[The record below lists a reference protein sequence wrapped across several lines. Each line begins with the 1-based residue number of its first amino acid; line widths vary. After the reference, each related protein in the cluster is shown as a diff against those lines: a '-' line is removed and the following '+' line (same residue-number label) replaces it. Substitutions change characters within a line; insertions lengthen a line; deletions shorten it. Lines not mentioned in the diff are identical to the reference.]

1 MTNQKL
7 FIVSAPR
14 SGAGLF
20 HELVLLDPIW
30 SSSEL
35 SEGKLLALA
44 KSLSHSKQPPGE
56 TSARSFFSDRISE
69 IGGDVHSKDLLL
81 NQRNETNDL
90 GNRVDYH
97 PSLGM
102 NIDSMYSQYPDSKFI
117 YVSRD
122 TTQTVISSTIA
133 WQSAEFVYHPELPN
147 WWGSKWSFPLIS
159 HWPELVGEPIADITA
174 RQFLEISSVLVSD
187 LAKLPKN
194 SWAHVRFEELLH
206 DPQGTVS
213 RAMTELGLSWNATLP
228 KTLPRSKGGG
238 LFTPDASRNSIRPG
252 VLGAVDRQLVNYPE
266 LPKLLETV
274 TGSNLLSPRI
284 DSALEAGPK
293 SGGLLKVSSEATPMK
308 ADYTGAFVELLTKAK
323 ASLIF
328 SAYNSGYLGTVR
340 ADGASLD
347 TGYCQMQKPMGIAL
361 SDSKLSISTED
372 SVTGF
377 HKQNG
382 LASMVARDAH
392 FDAVFVPQS
401 TVYTGNIAIHDMAY
415 GSAPG
420 FEGLWFANTAF
431 SCVSKLDH
439 ELSFV
444 PVWRPKWISSLAH
457 ENRCH
462 LNGLAMVDGAPRY
475 VTSLS
480 QADTPG
486 GWREHKGTGG
496 VIVDIKTDRVIAS
509 GLSMPHS
516 PRWHM
521 NKLYFLES
529 GKGSLALVDHRSGE
543 VTTIAT
549 LPGFTRGL
557 AFIGNYALVGLSQVR
572 DSAFKDLPVTSTKQE
587 RNCGIWVVDIRSGKT
602 VGTLKFEGAIQELF
616 DIVVVENSSW
626 PVIIDRIP
634 QAAMAFV
641 LSKAALRQVKGS
653 PPKP

>member
-20 HELVLLDPIW
+20 HELVLLDPAW
-30 SSSEL
+30 SSSKL
-35 SEGKLLALA
+35 SEGEILTLA
-44 KSLSHSKQPPGE
+44 KSLSQSKELSGE
-56 TSARSFFSDRISE
+56 AKVSTFSTDRISE
-69 IGGDVHSKDLLL
+69 LEEVNVAEELRLSQE
-81 NQRNETNDL
+81 NQSDRT
-90 GNRVDYH
+90 GNQVDYH
-97 PSLGM
+97 PSFGVNL
-102 NIDSMYSQYPDSKFI
+102 DFLYSHYPEAKFVF
-117 YVSRD
+117 VSRD
-122 TTQTVISSTIA
+122 TTETVTSNTVA
-133 WQSAEFVYHPELPN
+133 WQSGEFVYHPDLPN
-147 WWGSKWSFPLIS
+147 WWGSKWSFPLIAN
-159 HWPELVGEPIADITA
+159 WQDLVGEPIADITA
-174 RQFLEISSVLVSD
+174 RQFLEITSNLVSD
-187 LAKLPKN
+187 LAKIPRN
-194 SWAHVRFEELLH
+194 SWAHVRFEELLES
-206 DPQGTVS
+206 PQATVS
-213 RAMTELGLSWNATLP
+213 KTMTNLGLSWDAMVP
-228 KTLPRSKGGG
+228 ETLPRSKGGNI
-238 LFTPDASRNSIRPG
+238 FAPDASRRSIRPG
-252 VLGAVDRQLVNYPE
+252 IFGAVERQLVAYPE
-266 LPKLLETV
+266 LTKLFEQV
-274 TGSNLLSPRI
+274 TGSSFLSPNSVAAQAAESSFGTLRKI
-284 DSALEAGPK
+284 
-293 SGGLLKVSSEATPMK
+293 SSEATPMK
-308 ADYTGAFVELLTKAK
+308 ADYSGAFVELLTKAK

-347 TGYCQMQKPMGIAL
+347 TSYRQMQKPMGIAI
-361 SDSKLSISTED
+361 SESRLSISTED
-372 SVTGF
+372 SVKVF

-382 LASMVARDAH
+382 LAPMVVKDAQ

-401 TVYTGNIAIHDMAY
+401 MVYTGNLAIHDMAY

-431 SCVSKLDH
+431 SCISRLDH

-444 PVWRPKWISSLAH
+444 PEWRPKWISSLAH

-516 PRWHM
+516 PRWHK

-543 VTTIAT
+543 VTTIAA

-557 AFIGNYALVGLSQVR
+557 AFIGDYALVGLSQVR
-572 DSAFKDLPVTSTKQE
+572 DSAFKNLPVTSTKKE

-602 VGTLKFEGAIQELF
+602 VGTLKFEGLIQELF

-626 PVIIDRIP
+626 PVIIERIP

-641 LSKAALRQVKGS
+641 LSKAALDQVKKTPS
-653 PPKP
+653 KP

>member
-7 FIVSAPR
+7 FLVSAPR

-20 HELVLLDPIW
+20 LELVALDPLW

-35 SEGKLLALA
+35 SEGKLLTLA
-44 KSLSHSKQPPGE
+44 KSLSHSKQLPGE
-56 TSARSFFSDRISE
+56 TSAESSSSDRISE
-69 IGGDVHSKDLLL
+69 LVEAAYAKDLPSIQG
-81 NQRNETNDL
+81 NQTNKS
-90 GNRVDYH
+90 GSQIDYH

-102 NIDSMYSQYPDSKFI
+102 NIDFLYSQFPDAKFI

-122 TTQTVISSTIA
+122 ATQTVISSTIA
-133 WQSAEFVYHPELPN
+133 WQTAEFVYHPELPN

-159 HWPELVGEPIADITA
+159 GWPELVGEPIADITA
-174 RQFLEISSVLVSD
+174 RQFLEITSVLVSD
-187 LAKLPKN
+187 LAKIPRSN
-194 SWAHVRFEELLH
+194 WAHVGFEELVH
-206 DPQGTVS
+206 NPQATVS
-213 RAMTELGLSWNATLP
+213 RAMTELGLPWRSALP
-228 KTLPRSKGGG
+228 KTLPRSKGGS

-252 VLGAVDRQLVNYPE
+252 VLGAVNRQLVKYPE
-266 LPKLLETV
+266 LPKLFETV
-274 TGSNLLSPRI
+274 TGSNLLSPRTG
-284 DSALEAGPK
+284 SAQATEPRV
-293 SGGLLKVSSEATPMK
+293 GGLRKVSSETTPMK
-308 ADYTGAFVELLTKAK
+308 ADYSGAFVELLTKAK
-323 ASLIF
+323 SSLIF

-347 TGYCQMQKPMGIAL
+347 TSYRQMQKPMGIAL
-361 SDSKLSISTED
+361 SGSKLSISTED
-372 SVTGF
+372 SVIGF
-377 HKQNG
+377 QKQNG
-382 LASMVARDAH
+382 LASVVAKDAQ

-431 SCVSKLDH
+431 SCISRLDH

-444 PVWRPKWISSLAH
+444 PEWRPKWISSLAH

-486 GWREHKGTGG
+486 GWREYKGTGG

-516 PRWHM
+516 PRWHK

-557 AFIGNYALVGLSQVR
+557 AFIGDYALVGLSQVR
-572 DSAFKDLPVTSTKQE
+572 DSAFKDLPVTSSKKE

-602 VGTLKFEGAIQELF
+602 VGTLKFEGVIQELF

-641 LSKAALRQVKGS
+641 LSNAALKQVKES
-653 PPKP
+653 PSKP